1 MLKRNYIWSNT
12 NEITSISL
20 AIDNK
25 KAKNVLYF
33 CKMALSRN
41 FHKTMHIYLALIMLE
56 KVTLCV
62 INTNYFAW
70 DVA

>member
-1 MLKRNYIWSNT
+1 MLKQNYFWSNT
-12 NEITSISL
+12 NEISSISL
-20 AIDNK
+20 AINNK

-33 CKMALSRN
+33 CKMALSGK

-56 KVTLCV
+56 KGTLCV
-62 INTNYFAW
+62 KNTNYFAW